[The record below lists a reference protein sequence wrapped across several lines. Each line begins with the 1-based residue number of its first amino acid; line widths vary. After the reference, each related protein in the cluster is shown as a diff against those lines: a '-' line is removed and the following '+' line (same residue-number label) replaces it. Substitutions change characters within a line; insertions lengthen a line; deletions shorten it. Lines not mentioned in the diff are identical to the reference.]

1 LSPDSRTWGPPSGG
15 PIRQKPDPTTTVAV
29 VFALDAEWAPWRS
42 RHAFHVV
49 ATGGPPVYE
58 VYEGSVGQSRARVA
72 LSGVGA
78 PETRRLIEA
87 LCTGRIDA
95 LLAVG
100 LAGALRDPY
109 VCSDVIV
116 ARRAQLVASGSLV
129 ASDARLVEIA
139 SQCGAKV
146 IEVLLCADRTAGRV
160 DEKRRLAAQG
170 EAIDMESF
178 RILEEAQRR
187 GVPSVAIRVIGD
199 SADEGLPL
207 DFDQAVR
214 ADGTVN
220 MMNLVG
226 QAVRAPSRWSALVS
240 FGSRQ
245 RRAVHA
251 LAGFLD
257 RFVTNLGASIE

>member
-1 LSPDSRTWGPPSGG
+1 MD
-15 PIRQKPDPTTTVAV
+15 
-29 VFALDAEWAPWRS
+29 
-42 RHAFHVV
+42 
-49 ATGGPPVYE
+49 E
-58 VYEGSVGQSRARVA
+58 VYEGSVGQSRARVV

-78 PETRRLIEA
+78 PQTRRLIEV

-116 ARRAQLVASGSLV
+116 ARRGQLVASGSFV

-146 IEVLLCADRTAGRV
+146 IEVLLCADRTAGV

-226 QAVRAPSRWSALVS
+226 QAVRAPSRWPALLS
-240 FGSRQ
+240 FGCRQ

-257 RFVTNLGASIE
+257 RFVTSLGASIE